1 MILISK
7 KNINRKFK
15 TSSSL
20 ELSVERIEKIKN
32 DMKKKKE
39 DKDNNEIDLIRH
51 EKKILLEK
59 LILIF
64 VIMIKD

>member
-15 TSSSL
+15 TFSSL
-20 ELSVERIEKIKN
+20 ELSVERIEKEKN

-39 DKDNNEIDLIRH
+39 D
-51 EKKILLEK
+51 
-59 LILIF
+59 IF
-64 VIMIKD
+64 VIMIKDQKSL